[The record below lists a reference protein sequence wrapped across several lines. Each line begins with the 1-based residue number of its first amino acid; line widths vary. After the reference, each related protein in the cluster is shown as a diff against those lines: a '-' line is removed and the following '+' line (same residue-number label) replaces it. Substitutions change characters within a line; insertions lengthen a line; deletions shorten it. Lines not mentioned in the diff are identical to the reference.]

1 MNNFIK
7 LCLSS
12 LAFASFSAV
21 AADPHWEGY
30 YYGISIN
37 YVNSSNETSTSFL
50 NDSGTPIT
58 GWVNNQFK
66 GALLNSIDSM
76 ATTNGSS
83 TNTISFSPVYNALS
97 STQSH
102 EGATIL
108 LGKNVQFDH
117 VVLGGE
123 FKLSLGN
130 FGSQTEQSSDVQA
143 RNAMIDYEGATFS
156 YTNYD
161 EVITGLPTSAY
172 ISYPS
177 DTNDVDYVQNI
188 TNKNSYK
195 MNSLLSLAGRAGIV
209 YKEVMFYGLA
219 GLAGANVNAKTSLT
233 VNESAS
239 GVKDEGGTM
248 TYYTGASSYA
258 FSGKSSKNMLGY
270 TLGAGAEWALQEN
283 MRLRFEWD
291 YYDLGKITTQGTS
304 SRTGASYKVS
314 QEVTSYNLSL
324 GLIRNF

>member
-1 MNNFIK
+1 MNNVIK

-21 AADPHWEGY
+21 AADAHWEGY

-37 YVNSSNETSTSFL
+37 HVNSSNETSTSFL

-76 ATTNGSS
+76 ASTYGSGTS
-83 TNTISFSPVYNALS
+83 TISFSPVNNTLS
-97 STQSH
+97 STQSR
-102 EGATIL
+102 GGVTIL

-130 FGSQTEQSSDVQA
+130 FGSQTEQSSGVQA

-161 EVITGLPTSAY
+161 EVITGLPTSSS
-172 ISYPS
+172 ISF
-177 DTNDVDYVQNI
+177 DTTNDVDYVQNI

-195 MNSLLSLAGRAGIV
+195 MNSLVSLVGRSGIV

-219 GLAGANVNAKTSLT
+219 GLAGANVNAKTSLA
-233 VNESAS
+233 VSESAS
-239 GVKDEGGTM
+239 GVTNGGDT
-248 TYYTGASSYA
+248 TTHYTGASSYA

-270 TLGAGAEWALQEN
+270 TIGAGAEWALQEN

-291 YYDLGKITTQGTS
+291 YYNLGKITTQGTS
-304 SRTGASYKVS
+304 AQTGASYKVS
-314 QEVTSYNLSL
+314 QEVTSCNLSL